1 MEQKSDAATP
11 ATKVSGSC
19 QTNSSFVARR
29 RKRRAAKE
37 GAAAAAAVAM
47 MEEGAQ
53 GRPYQN
59 HSRASNGAGGEEEEG
74 GVSPEDG
81 PALVRTFQNFCAS
94 TSLHGWHHLNRVST
108 IKRAPVVFV
117 EECMVGFH
125 AAVPWYG
132 LLQNSRSHAG
142 ALASRGG
149 GLKGDL
155 PHSSI

>member
-1 MEQKSDAATP
+1 MEQKGDAATP

-37 GAAAAAAVAM
+37 GAAASALA

-108 IKRAPVVFV
+108 KKEPLLFLCRCAWLVFMLQ
-117 EECMVGFH
+117 CPGIW
-125 AAVPWYG
+125 AVTKFKITCWCI
-132 LLQNSRSHAG
+132 N
-142 ALASRGG
+142 
-149 GLKGDL
+149 
-155 PHSSI
+155 

>member
-1 MEQKSDAATP
+1 MEQKSDAATS
-11 ATKVSGSC
+11 ATTKVSGSC
-19 QTNSSFVARR
+19 QTNSSFVSRR

-37 GAAAAAAVAM
+37 GAGAAAVAM

-59 HSRASNGAGGEEEEG
+59 HSRASDGAGEEEEEG

-108 IKRAPVVFV
+108 KKRAPVVLCRSAWLVF
-117 EECMVGFH
+117 M
-125 AAVPWYG
+125 
-132 LLQNSRSHAG
+132 LQCPG
-142 ALASRGG
+142 MGCY
-149 GLKGDL
+149 
-155 PHSSI
+155 